1 MSISILDDSVFE
13 ALFRQ
18 AVIDNFNEEL
28 NSIPSNDELAKQITF
43 SPEHE
48 TRMKKLFTRDERKE
62 RTRTI
67 IKWARRAVAVI
78 LIAVTVLF
86 GALMFV
92 PSVRALVIETVTE
105 WYEKFVTFTSR
116 APEAEKMNLEPGYLP
131 EGFYEIVRDEVG
143 MTETIIF
150 ENGEGKLIVFQ
161 STRTSDNV
169 SIDNENNN
177 YEVRLI
183 GGIEYHVFAAINS
196 EAENTVLF
204 DIYGQRFII
213 SSSISVDELLF
224 IASSIK
230 KK

>member
-1 MSISILDDSVFE
+1 MNISILDDSVFE

-48 TRMKKLFTRDERKE
+48 ARMKKLFTRDERKE

-131 EGFYEIVRDEVG
+131 EGFYEIVRDERDTTA
-143 MTETIIF
+143 MIIY
-150 ENGEGKLIVFQ
+150 ENKDGIVITFQ
-161 STRTSDNV
+161 SSMATDTAF
-169 SIDNENNN
+169 IDNENNYYKVQIIN
-177 YEVRLI
+177 GV
-183 GGIEYHVFAAINS
+183 EYHTFNAINDDD
-196 EAENTVLF
+196 ENTVLW
-204 DIYGQRFII
+204 DTYGQRFII
-213 SSSISVDELLF
+213 SSSISIDEMLN
-224 IASSIK
+224 IATSIGK
-230 KK
+230 